1 MDDDFLDDDFL
12 DDDFL
17 DDDDLD
23 DRQGFYN
30 ESVEYPEIEN

>member
-1 MDDDFLDDDFL
+1 MDDDFL